1 MRWFRKKN
9 KQYVSKRRKGTYYVY
24 DTKISQ
30 IVWKSEDKQQNESLI
45 DRLNSGYGFNGKI
58 PSFFNN
64 LQEG

>member
-9 KQYVSKRRKGTYYVY
+9 KQYISKKSKGVYYVY
-24 DTKISQ
+24 DTKIKQ
-30 IVWKSEDKQQNESLI
+30 IIWKSDSKEQNESLI
-45 DRLNSGYGFNGKI
+45 ERLNNGYGFNGKI

>member
-9 KQYVSKRRKGTYYVY
+9 KQYISKRQKGVY
-24 DTKISQ
+24 DTKNKQ

-45 DRLNSGYGFNGKI
+45 DRLNNGYGFNGKI

>member
-9 KQYVSKRRKGTYYVY
+9 KQYISKRHKGIYYVY
-24 DTKISQ
+24 DTKTNQ
-30 IVWKSEDKQQNESLI
+30 KVWKSESKEQNESLI
-45 DRLNSGYGFNGKI
+45 DRLNCGYGFNGKI

>member
-1 MRWFRKKN
+1 MRWFRRKK
-9 KQYVSKRRKGTYYVY
+9 KQYISKRKKGIYYVY
-24 DTKISQ
+24 DTKLEQ
-30 IVWKSEDKQQNESLI
+30 IVWKSDSKEQNESLI

>member
-9 KQYVSKRRKGTYYVY
+9 KQYISKKSKGVYYVY
-24 DTKISQ
+24 DTKLKQ
-30 IVWKSEDKQQNESLI
+30 IIWKSASKEQNESLI
-45 DRLNSGYGFNGKI
+45 ERLNSGYGFNGKI